1 MHPVPG
7 GWGYWFEIPQEPSLL
22 KDHLLAKFHPNP
34 SCRLDFF
41 REQTDTDT
49 QTDIALYVLDISVL
63 IIVVGKYTHK
73 SQNQSSI
80 LKYLVLPIGHP

>member
-22 KDHLLAKFHPNP
+22 EDHLLAKFHPNP
-34 SCRLDFF
+34 SSRLDFF

-49 QTDIALYVLDISVL
+49 QTDIALYVLDIQVF
-63 IIVVGKYTHK
+63 
-73 SQNQSSI
+73 
-80 LKYLVLPIGHP
+80 